1 MTKDKLISELEND
14 ITSIK
19 AKMLTCEDAVTSF
32 NDNGRITAIS
42 DCIDKIKQL
51 NCMPIKRSIFISF
64 IKEYDKYIGK
74 MFEEGWTAEMAV
86 NEIIETLKIEVE

>member
-1 MTKDKLISELEND
+1 MRKVIDYQNINKMNKDKLISELEND

-51 NCMPIKRSIFISF
+51 NYLPIKRSIFIDF
-64 IKEYDKYIGK
+64 I
-74 MFEEGWTAEMAV
+74 
-86 NEIIETLKIEVE
+86 NECIERLELEKFN